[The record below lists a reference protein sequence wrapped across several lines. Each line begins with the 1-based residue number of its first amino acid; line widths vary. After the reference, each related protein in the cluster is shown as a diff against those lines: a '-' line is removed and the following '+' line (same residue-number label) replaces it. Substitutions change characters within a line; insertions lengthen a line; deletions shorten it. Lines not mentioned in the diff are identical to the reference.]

1 MFPKGLNPLEQEA
14 NQKVI
19 GIAKD
24 TGARIY
30 LVGGFL
36 RDALGGIER
45 EPRDFDFA
53 VCDTSAI
60 GLARQVAEKLN
71 GHFVLLDLENDTA
84 RVVFQENINLDF
96 AGCVGKDIETDIKR
110 RDFTINALAWDHNK
124 PDEVI
129 DLVGGMDD
137 LKAHT
142 IRCISEQN
150 FLDDPLRLLRAFR
163 FASRFGGTI
172 EPETLAMIKRHADKL
187 SQVAPERISYEFF
200 LTLEADNVFPIVK
213 TMGEYGILEV
223 IFPELKETRKVTTNA
238 FHHLGLWDHTLELVA
253 QAEARVSSV
262 PEWARLSYKQEIA
275 SGITRLAA
283 TKAACL
289 LHDIGKPGTWNIT
302 EEGRH
307 TFYGHDKVGADLS
320 EKIAERLRWSRP
332 LSRFIVKLVEWHL
345 RPGQLFHQ
353 GEPTQKAVHRFYRNC
368 GDDVPELMLLAFA
381 DLGATRGPGIEG
393 ENWNSLENNLIE
405 LFQGFSVFKEGQIS
419 LQRFM
424 DGNEV
429 MKLLAI
435 EPGQIV
441 GEILT
446 SLEEAQGL
454 GEVTSRAQAEAFV
467 RDLYKKMHPE
477 RPSA

>member
-1 MFPKGLNPLEQEA
+1 MFPKGLHPLEQEA

-36 RDALGGIER
+36 RDALGGVTR
-45 EPRDFDFA
+45 EPRDFDYC
-53 VCDTSAI
+53 VCGTSAI
-60 GLARQVAEKLN
+60 GLARKVAEQLG

-84 RVVFQENINLDF
+84 RVVFQDSINLDF
-96 AGCVGKDIETDIKR
+96 AGCVGKDIEADIKR
-110 RDFTINALAWDHNK
+110 RDFTINALAWDHND
-124 PDEVI
+124 PDNVI
-129 DLVGGMDD
+129 DLVSGIAD
-137 LKAHT
+137 LKSHS
-142 IRCISEQN
+142 IRAISEQN

-163 FASRFGGTI
+163 FASRLGGTI
-172 EPETLAMIKRHADKL
+172 EPDTLAIIKRHAETLTK
-187 SQVAPERISYEFF
+187 VAPERISYEFF
-200 LTLEADNVFPIVK
+200 LTLEADNAFPIVK
-213 TMGEYGILEV
+213 AMGESGILEA
-223 IFPELKETRKVTTNA
+223 IFPELSQTREVTTNA
-238 FHHLGLWDHTLELVA
+238 YHHLGLWDHTLELVA
-253 QAEARVSSV
+253 QAEARVATC
-262 PEWARLSYKQEIA
+262 PEWARESFREEIS
-275 SGITRLAA
+275 SGISRLAA

-289 LHDIGKPGTWNIT
+289 LHDIGKPRTWNIT
-302 EEGRH
+302 DEGRH
-307 TFYGHDKVGADLS
+307 TFYGHDKVGADMS
-320 EKIAERLRWSRP
+320 EKIAERMRWSRP

-353 GEPTQKAVHRFYRNC
+353 GPPTQKAVHRFYRNC
-368 GDDVPELMLLAFA
+368 GDDLPELMLLSFA

-405 LFQGFSVFKEGQIS
+405 LFHGFSVFKEGQIS

-454 GEVTSRAQAEAFV
+454 GEVTTRAQAESYI
-467 RDLYKKMHPE
+467 RDLYKKLGPQK
-477 RPSA
+477 